1 MVAGGQGTRY
11 GGDVPKQFTDLL
23 GMKVIDRAIAL
34 FTGVAEHIVTVV
46 PRSCEWWTPPEHV
59 HAVSGGPRRQDS
71 VMNGLRSAANLGA
84 THVLVHDGARPLID
98 PSCLERVMEKTLSSG
113 ACLPCLPVRETVKRV
128 KDGHV
133 KGTVD
138 RTELELAQTP
148 QGFRVDILLEALE
161 KAGDVTDEAAAVEAL
176 GIPVAVVAGS
186 RCNIKLTD
194 REDGELLENIIRHSV
209 TALGTGLDFHPF
221 SPDRPL
227 ILCGCRLGESNGLFG
242 HSDGDVVLHA
252 VADAILAGSREGD
265 IGTLFPPDDMKWK
278 NADSSLLLRE
288 CSDRALRKGWAV
300 QSLDITVIGE
310 RPRIAPLRED
320 FMESLAKILSIPR
333 ESIWIKGTTTNSI
346 GELARG
352 KGLGCH
358 ALARLVRISVR

>member
-1 MVAGGQGTRY
+1 M
-11 GGDVPKQFTDLL
+11 
-23 GMKVIDRAIAL
+23 
-34 FTGVAEHIVTVV
+34 
-46 PRSCEWWTPPEHV
+46 
-59 HAVSGGPRRQDS
+59 
-71 VMNGLRSAANLGA
+71 
-84 THVLVHDGARPLID
+84 
-98 PSCLERVMEKTLSSG
+98 
-113 ACLPCLPVRETVKRV
+113 
-128 KDGHV
+128 
-133 KGTVD
+133 
-138 RTELELAQTP
+138 
-148 QGFRVDILLEALE
+148 
-161 KAGDVTDEAAAVEAL
+161 
-176 GIPVAVVAGS
+176 
-186 RCNIKLTD
+186 
-194 REDGELLENIIRHSV
+194 
-209 TALGTGLDFHPF
+209 
-221 SPDRPL
+221 
-227 ILCGCRLGESNGLFG
+227 
-242 HSDGDVVLHA
+242 VLHA